1 MAKSFE
7 TLTAEQWEKAQTS
20 GLAVWTQDVAEGVF
34 KATVTET
41 SRKKLPCV
49 RLESTDGSITVMSMP
64 SPFANTKLFTPDGRG
79 GMKCNNGHILLF
91 SRSKEEG
98 AQARDV
104 QGAAH
109 APTIDPQAYNELS
122 PDIQAKYEWDAT
134 ANHYKLK

>member
-49 RLESTDGSITVMSMP
+49 RLESTDGSVTVMSMP
-64 SPFANTKLFTPDGRG
+64 QPFKNTKLFTPLPDGG
-79 GMKCNNGHILLF
+79 VKCNNGHILLF

-104 QGAAH
+104 QGPAH
-109 APTIDPQAYNELS
+109 AATIDPAAYQALA
-122 PDIQAKYEWDAT
+122 PDVQAKYEWDAA